1 MKQPDAK
8 KHFIVSM
15 IKSAMRVVGFCFMP
29 HDLIVAMIIL
39 VGAELVGVLE
49 EMV

>member
-15 IKSAMRVVGFCFMP
+15 IKSTMRVVGFCFMP